1 MGKLERG
8 TNLVVKIISME
19 ALWNDRHLSGYA
31 LGILALGW
39 KDGSGGTDLGVQY
52 TL

>member
-1 MGKLERG
+1 MG
-8 TNLVVKIISME
+8 